1 MLVAG
6 LFLYKNISSFRFLEY
21 NRVVGFIMEE
31 EEKKDEAFQPINIK
45 ALATRVNPTL
55 AKLIPKFLYRRFEKI
70 LHVKEL
76 NAFFEEHA
84 KDEPQVFLDSV
95 VNFLDIKLEFECK
108 EKLESIEALKRQ
120 SVMFVSNH
128 PYGGPEAMV
137 LFDWIHKNFP
147 DCRLVAQSFLKFIK
161 PLGKSCV
168 YNKKEVRSLMDAV
181 SEKSSLLIY
190 PAGYC
195 SRELSFGE
203 VFDYDWKASFVK
215 IARKNNMP
223 IAVFYTDGQLSSRM
237 HRWTKF
243 RRFFNIKTSIETMF
257 LVDEMFK
264 LKGKTMKIVVG
275 DVIDPSKLDES
286 ITKEEWSARIR
297 QYCYELRK
305 NPTLHFDYN
314 KEATLPLK

>member
-1 MLVAG
+1 
-6 LFLYKNISSFRFLEY
+6 
-21 NRVVGFIMEE
+21 MEE
-31 EEKKDEAFQPINIK
+31 EEKKDEGFEPINIK

-55 AKLIPKFLYRRFEKI
+55 GKIIPKFLYRKFEKI

-76 NAFFEEHA
+76 NSFFEEHA

-95 VNFLDIKLEFECK
+95 VKFLDIKLVFENK
-108 EKLESIEALKRQ
+108 EKLENVEALKGGA

-137 LFDWIHKNFP
+137 LFDWIHNNFP

-161 PLGKSCV
+161 PLGKTCV
-168 YNKKEVRSLMDAV
+168 YNKKEVRSLMNAV

-215 IARKNNMP
+215 IAKKNNMP

-237 HRWTKF
+237 HRWTRF

-275 DVIDPSKLDES
+275 DVIIPDKLDES
-286 ITKEEWSARIR
+286 IPKEEWASRIR

-305 NPTLHFDYN
+305 NPTLNFDYN

>member
-1 MLVAG
+1 M
-6 LFLYKNISSFRFLEY
+6 
-21 NRVVGFIMEE
+21 E
-31 EEKKDEAFQPINIK
+31 EEKKNEAFQPINIK
-45 ALATRVNPTL
+45 ALATRVNPKL
-55 AKLIPKFLYRRFEKI
+55 GKLIPKFLYRKFEKI
-70 LHVKEL
+70 LHIKEINVFL
-76 NAFFEEHA
+76 EKHSD
-84 KDEPQVFLDSV
+84 DEPQVFLDAV
-95 VNFLDIKLEFECK
+95 VEFLDIKLEFECK
-108 EKLESIEALKRQ
+108 DKLESVEALRGQ

-137 LFDWIHKNFP
+137 LFDWIHRNFP
-147 DCRLVAQSFLKFIK
+147 DCRLVAQSFLKLLK
-161 PLGKSCV
+161 PLGTTCV
-168 YNKKEVRSLMDAV
+168 YNKKEVRTLMNAV
-181 SEKSSLLIY
+181 SDKSSLLIY

-203 VFDYDWKASFVK
+203 VFDYDWKSSFIK

-243 RRFFNIKTSIETMF
+243 RRVFNIKTSIETMF

-275 DVIDPSKLDES
+275 DVIDSNKLDES
-286 ITKEEWSARIR
+286 ISKEKWAARIR

-305 NPTLHFDYN
+305 NPTLNFDYN

>member
-1 MLVAG
+1 
-6 LFLYKNISSFRFLEY
+6 
-21 NRVVGFIMEE
+21 MEE
-31 EEKKDEAFQPINIK
+31 EEKKDDGFQPINIK

-55 AKLIPKFLYRRFEKI
+55 GKLIPKFLYRKFEKI

-84 KDEPQVFLDSV
+84 NDEPQVFLDSV
-95 VNFLDIKLEFECK
+95 VQYLDIKLE
-108 EKLESIEALKRQ
+108 LEGLENLKNVEALKGQ

-161 PLGKSCV
+161 PLGKTCV
-168 YNKKEVRSLMDAV
+168 YNKKEVRSLMNAV
-181 SEKSSLLIY
+181 DEQSSLLIY

-203 VFDYDWKASFVK
+203 VFDYDWKASFIK

-223 IAVFYTDGQLSSRM
+223 IAVFYTDGQLSARM
-237 HRWTKF
+237 HKWTKF
-243 RRFFNIKTSIETMF
+243 RRFFKIKTSIETMF

-275 DVIDPSKLDES
+275 DVIDPNKLDES

-305 NPTLHFDYN
+305 NPTLNFDYN

>member
-1 MLVAG
+1 
-6 LFLYKNISSFRFLEY
+6 
-21 NRVVGFIMEE
+21 MEE
-31 EEKKDEAFQPINIK
+31 KDKELETTQAKEEAKKEAKFQPINIK

-55 AKLIPKFLYRRFEKI
+55 GKVIPKFLYNKFEKI
-70 LHVKEL
+70 LHIKEL
-76 NAFFEEHA
+76 NEFFEAHCN
-84 KDEPQVFLDSV
+84 DEPQAFLDSV
-95 VNFLDIKLEFECK
+95 VEFLNIKLE
-108 EKLESIEALKRQ
+108 LENNIGALDVEALKGQ

-137 LFDWIHKNFP
+137 LFDWIHRNFP
-147 DCRLVAQSFLKFIK
+147 DCRLVAQAFLKFIK
-161 PLGKSCV
+161 PLGKACV
-168 YNKKEVRSLMDAV
+168 YNKKEVRSLMNAV
-181 SEKSSLLIY
+181 ADKTSLLIY

-195 SRELSFGE
+195 SRMLSFGE

-243 RRFFNIKTSIETMF
+243 RRIFRIKTSIETMF

-264 LKGKTMKIVVG
+264 LKDTTMRIVAG
-275 DVIDPSKLDES
+275 DVIDPNKLDDS
-286 ITKEEWSARIR
+286 VSKEEWSARIR

-305 NPTLHFDYN
+305 NPSLKFDYN
-314 KEATLPLK
+314 KAATLPLK